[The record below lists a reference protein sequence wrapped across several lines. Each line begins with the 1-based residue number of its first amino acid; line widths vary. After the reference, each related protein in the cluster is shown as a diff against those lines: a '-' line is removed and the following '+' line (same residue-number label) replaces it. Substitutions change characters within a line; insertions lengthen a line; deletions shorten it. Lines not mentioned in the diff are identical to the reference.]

1 MIVLQQILRNE
12 YLKQA
17 HKLSLQK
24 QNKTTKIIPKQKA
37 QMTLNCASSVELSLT
52 FGTREPFISTCL

>member
-1 MIVLQQILRNE
+1 MIVLQHILRNE

-24 QNKTTKIIPKQKA
+24 QNNNNKNYPKTKSPDDSQ
-37 QMTLNCASSVELSLT
+37 L
-52 FGTREPFISTCL
+52 CLLCRAESDLWDPRAFY